1 MQKKQKENIMKI
13 WIENKLYETHCILIV
28 VAKKIRRIV
37 GRLNSKRIDTT
48 SNNGIIKIYPWQLRL
63 FKCVTP
69 DDFYIVTGIYDALI
83 KTKICEGYRNF
94 GFNYNTYKKILHIL
108 RCNYKWNEET
118 QWENIKSID
127 FTWALGSTPMSI
139 KGLKDWI
146 VVWDSNEVKGEIDG
160 VID

>member
-1 MQKKQKENIMKI
+1 MKI
-13 WIENKLYETHCILIV
+13 WMENRLYELHCYSIV
-28 VAKKIRRIV
+28 IMKHLRNVC
-37 GRLNSKRIDTT
+37 GRLNSKRIKTT
-48 SNNGIIKIYPWQLRL
+48 TQCGVVQIHPWQLRL

-69 DDFYIVTGIYDALI
+69 SDFYIITGIYDALI

-94 GFNYNTYKKILHIL
+94 GFSYSTYKKILHIL

-118 QWENIKSID
+118 KWGNIRSID

-139 KGLKDWI
+139 KGINDWI

-160 VID
+160 TIG

>member
-1 MQKKQKENIMKI
+1 MKI
-13 WIENKLYETHCILIV
+13 WMENKLYELHCYSIV
-28 VAKKIRRIV
+28 VMKHLRNV
-37 GRLNSKRIDTT
+37 CGRLNSKRIDTT
-48 SNNGIIKIYPWQLRL
+48 SNNGVIKIYPWQLRL

-83 KTKICEGYRNF
+83 KIKICGGYRNF
-94 GFNYNTYKKILHIL
+94 GFSYNTYKKILHIL

-118 QWENIKSID
+118 RWGDIKSID

-139 KGLKDWI
+139 KGLNDWV

-160 VID
+160 TIG

>member
-1 MQKKQKENIMKI
+1 MKI
-13 WIENKLYETHCILIV
+13 WIKNRLYELHCYSIV
-28 VAKKIRRIV
+28 AMKHLRNVC
-37 GRLNSKRIDTT
+37 GRLNSKRIKTT
-48 SNNGIIKIYPWQLRL
+48 TQYGVVKIRPWQLRL

-69 DDFYIVTGIYDALI
+69 SDFYIITGIYDALI

-94 GFNYNTYKKILHIL
+94 GFSYNTYKKILHLL

-118 QWENIKSID
+118 KWGDIRSID

-139 KGLKDWI
+139 KGLNDWV

-160 VID
+160 TIG